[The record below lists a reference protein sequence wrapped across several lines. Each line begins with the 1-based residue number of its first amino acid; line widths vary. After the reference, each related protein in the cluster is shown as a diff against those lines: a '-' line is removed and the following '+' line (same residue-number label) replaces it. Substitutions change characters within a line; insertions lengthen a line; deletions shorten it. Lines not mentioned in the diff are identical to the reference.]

1 MGLFFTFNQV
11 DHRPAIREQSAAIEK
26 AAEHT
31 ASAIDRLG
39 VATEATGHRET
50 VRYEET
56 LCFDRNGNM
65 VKSVEDLAKVL
76 KFAVQDELW
85 EYKRLIM
92 LQNAHQ
98 GFSQDFDLTN
108 AMVEAGLLV
117 KQEVHH
123 FWNVV
128 VGLKSRRHAYR
139 CLPDG
144 MAREIE
150 SNPENWK

>member
-11 DHRPAIREQSAAIEK
+11 DHRSAIREHSQSIENAAK
-26 AAEHT
+26 HT

-39 VATEATGHRET
+39 VATEATGRRET

-56 LCFDRNGNM
+56 LCFDQAGNE
-65 VKSVEDLAKVL
+65 VRCAKDLFNVLEVAK
-76 KFAVQDELW
+76 KTEPRKH
-85 EYKRLIM
+85 EYLLM
-92 LQNAHQ
+92 LQRTYF
-98 GFSQDFDLTN
+98 GLSQDFDLTD
-108 AMVEAGLLV
+108 AMAKAGLIY

-128 VGLKSRRHAYR
+128 VGLESRRHAYR

-144 MAREIE
+144 MAREIHR
-150 SNPENWK
+150 NPENWR